1 MKFVF
6 SPDSFKGTLSSIDAI
21 NLLEKKAVEHFPGCH
36 IVKVPIADGGE
47 GTVESL
53 VIGCNGEKV
62 QVNVQ
67 GPSKNEVLAEYGVIH
82 EDTAIIEMA
91 QSSGLPLVVGEKNPL
106 LTSSFGTG
114 QVVRHA
120 IEAGFRKLT
129 IGIGGSA
136 TNDGGLGMLMALG
149 VKFFDKSDQLIADGN
164 GENLEKVSR
173 IDMSGIHS
181 AIKECTI
188 KVICDVTNPL
198 LGEHGATY
206 VYGPQKGANSDQLL
220 QLENGMKN
228 FVQIVKNDL
237 RLELEN
243 TPGAGAAGGLG
254 YALVTFLNAEL
265 VRGIDEVLNLVRFE
279 ELLSGTS
286 LVVTGEGNMDKQ
298 TALYGKVP
306 VGVAQRAKSVN
317 VPVVAIVGGLADDIE
332 QVYDAGI
339 SAIVPTTIRAMQLD
353 EVLKNADKLFEDAAD
368 RMFRMIKIGSGM

>member
-6 SPDSFKGTLSSIDAI
+6 SPDSFKGTLSSMDAI
-21 NLLEKKAVEHFPGCH
+21 NLLEKKAVEHFPVCT

-53 VIGCNGEKV
+53 VIGCNGTKV
-62 QVNVQ
+62 QVNVL
-67 GPSKNEVLAEYGVIH
+67 GPNNNEVLAEYGIIH
-82 EDTAIIEMA
+82 DDTAIIEMA

-106 LTSSFGTG
+106 LTTSFGTG
-114 QVVRHA
+114 QVIKHA

-136 TNDGGLGMLMALG
+136 TNDGGIGMLMALG
-149 VKFFDKSDQLIADGN
+149 VTFFDKNDQVIIDGI
-164 GENLEKVSR
+164 GENLEKISR
-173 IDMSGIHS
+173 IDISGIHS
-181 AIKECTI
+181 ALKDCKI

-198 LGEHGATY
+198 LGDHGSTY
-206 VYGPQKGANSDQLL
+206 VYGPQKGATSDQLL

-228 FVQIVKNDL
+228 FVQIVKKDL
-237 RLELEN
+237 GLDLEN
-243 TPGAGAAGGLG
+243 IPGAGAAGGLG

-279 ELLSGTS
+279 ELLNGAS

-306 VGVAQRAKSVN
+306 VGVAERAKSAN
-317 VPVVAIVGGLADDIE
+317 VPVIAIVGGLADDID
-332 QVYDAGI
+332 QVYESGI
-339 SAIVPTTIRAMQLD
+339 SAIVPTATRAMPLN
-353 EVLKNADKLFEDAAD
+353 EVLENAHKYFEDAAD
-368 RMFRMIKIGSGM
+368 RMFRMIKIGNGM